1 MARFRQPELPFSDQP
16 DLDRDVECN
25 MATKTKRGLHRN
37 MPAGL
42 AAIDVPFTHFC
53 EGSGIIVGDSR
64 ESLGRFPDATFQ
76 SCITSPPYWG
86 LRDYGIANQI
96 GAEMELDQYIDHIAA
111 VIAHGGI
118 PTRRTPLEA

>member
-1 MARFRQPELPFSDQP
+1 MIEGVKIMMGDCLEELAK
-16 DLDRDVECN
+16 L
-25 MATKTKRGLHRN
+25 
-37 MPAGL
+37 PA
-42 AAIDVPFTHFC
+42 
-53 EGSGIIVGDSR
+53 
-64 ESLGRFPDATFQ
+64 ESIHCLV
-76 SCITSPPYWG
+76 TSPPYWG